1 MKWNETMDYREIEG
15 LKSFLMDRLREGYR
29 ISIDPIGIDGKLIGI
44 GFRPYWTNLGDS
56 KIDKLEFNILK
67 DNGQIIPIR
76 LNNLVG
82 YKITAQDD
90 ISSPDVKNLNL
101 HIMLYSPN
109 KLVGEDPY
117 DRINLRL
124 YK

>member
-1 MKWNETMDYREIEG
+1 MDYREIEG